1 MVGLNIATRADCLED
16 DVVDYLAELSGRTA
30 LTVELGLQTVHDE
43 TARLINR
50 GHSFEEFCRGYEKL
64 RERGI
69 DVCVHLIFGLPGEDR
84 EMMLESVWRV
94 AALRPSQLKLHLL
107 YVIQGTRLGE
117 MYQSG
122 EYLPM
127 EREEY
132 IETVCDALE
141 LLPPETV
148 IGRLTGDGAPE
159 TLLAPEWSRRKTAVV
174 NDIDKT
180 LFARDSWQ
188 GKKYE

>member
-1 MVGLNIATRADCLED
+1 
-16 DVVDYLAELSGRTA
+16 
-30 LTVELGLQTVHDE
+30 
-43 TARLINR
+43 
-50 GHSFEEFCRGYEKL
+50 
-64 RERGI
+64 
-69 DVCVHLIFGLPGEDR
+69 
-84 EMMLESVWRV
+84 MLESVRRV

-107 YVIQGTRLGE
+107 YVIKGTRLGE
-117 MYQSG
+117 MYESG

-148 IGRLTGDGAPE
+148 VARLTGDGAPE